1 MFGFG
6 VGIAFPLFDGAP
18 CARPLR
24 ASSASA
30 SCRKGLYRPVSGPF
44 TARRKAQEITMANY
58 DADSRVRLAMGRST
72 TLYAGEFLSHQE
84 YVEEDSRIS
93 PCLMSVNF

>member
-1 MFGFG
+1 MFGVGFG
-6 VGIAFPLFDGAP
+6 VGIAFSPFNGAP
-18 CARPLR
+18 CARRLR

-30 SCRKGLYRPVSGPF
+30 SCRKGLYRPISYG
-44 TARRKAQEITMANY
+44 TMAND
-58 DADSRVRLAMGRST
+58 DADSRLRLGRST

-93 PCLMSVNF
+93 PCLMSVTF